1 MAFNN
6 STAHL
11 VMPDELSAIIQD
23 YARPL
28 FCPTKEH
35 RALMKEVC
43 GDFKQLKSFVE
54 DELTQM
60 LEDALDIWEEEDLH
74 HSIYPRQE
82 HVEILYYAL
91 EEGRP
96 FDVGGYWNSYYGDF
110 VPDCSMA
117 DLRMNE
123 HNCSLNY
130 CGPL

>member
-1 MAFNN
+1 MAFKN

-35 RALMKEVC
+35 RALMKNIVGNLHFLQKLVEME
-43 GDFKQLKSFVE
+43 LK
-54 DELTQM
+54 QM
-60 LEDALDIWEEEDLH
+60 LEDALDIWEED
-74 HSIYPRQE
+74 IYPRQE
-82 HVEILYYAL
+82 HLEILYYAM

-96 FDVGGYWNSYYGDF
+96 FDFGGYWNSYYGDII
-110 VPDCSMA
+110 PDYSMA

-123 HNCSLNY
+123 HTCSLNY

>member
-11 VMPDELSAIIQD
+11 VMPDVLSAIIQD

-43 GDFKQLKSFVE
+43 GDFERLKSFVE
-54 DELTQM
+54 DELIVM
-60 LEDALDIWEEEDLH
+60 LEDALDIWEED
-74 HSIYPRQE
+74 IYLRQE
-82 HVEILYYAL
+82 HVEILYDAM
-91 EEGRP
+91 ENGRP
-96 FDVGGYWNSYYGDF
+96 FDVGGYWNSYYGDII
-110 VPDCSMA
+110 PDYSMA

-123 HNCSLNY
+123 HTCSLNY

>member
-1 MAFNN
+1 MAFKN

-11 VMPDELSAIIQD
+11 VMPDVLSAIIQD

-43 GDFKQLKSFVE
+43 GDFERLKSFVE
-54 DELTQM
+54 DELIVM
-60 LEDALDIWEEEDLH
+60 LEDALDMWEED
-74 HSIYPRQE
+74 IYLRQE
-82 HVEILYYAL
+82 HVEILYDAM
-91 EEGRP
+91 ENGRP
-96 FDVGGYWNSYYGDF
+96 FDVGGHWNSYYGDII
-110 VPDCSMA
+110 PDYSMA

-123 HNCSLNY
+123 HTCSLNY